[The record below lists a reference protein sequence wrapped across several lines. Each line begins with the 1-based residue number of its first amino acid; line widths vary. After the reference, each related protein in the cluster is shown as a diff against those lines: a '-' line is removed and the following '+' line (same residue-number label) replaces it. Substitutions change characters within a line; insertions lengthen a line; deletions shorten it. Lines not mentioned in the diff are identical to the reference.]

1 MTLNEYQAL
10 AQRTSNTT
18 TRNDSLFNAMFGL
31 CGEVGE
37 LADHVKKH
45 LFQGHEFDKAHM
57 IEEAGDVLWYL
68 AELARA
74 LGVSLEVFAQAN
86 IQKLRIRYPSG
97 FDAERSINRDEGAR

>member
-18 TRNDSLFNAMFGL
+18 TKNDGLFNAMLGL
-31 CGEVGE
+31 SGEVGE

-45 LFQGHEFDKAHM
+45 LFQGHEFSKEHM

-68 AELARA
+68 AELAHA
-74 LGVSLEVFAQAN
+74 LDVSLEVFAQAN
-86 IQKLRIRYPSG
+86 IQKLRTRYPVG
-97 FDAERSINRDEGAR
+97 FDSERSINRDEEVR